1 MPAPL
6 PLLSPS
12 RLRATRA
19 ARAWQRRLRDDL
31 DSYRTPS
38 ERAELD
44 AILSRHTEA
53 ELEQLDRLAGRRRRA
68 A

>member
-1 MPAPL
+1 MPV
-6 PLLSPS
+6 LSPS
-12 RLRATRA
+12 RLRQARATRA
-19 ARAWQRRLRDDL
+19 GQRRLRADL

-53 ELEQLDRLAGRRRRA
+53 ELEELDQLAGRRRRA